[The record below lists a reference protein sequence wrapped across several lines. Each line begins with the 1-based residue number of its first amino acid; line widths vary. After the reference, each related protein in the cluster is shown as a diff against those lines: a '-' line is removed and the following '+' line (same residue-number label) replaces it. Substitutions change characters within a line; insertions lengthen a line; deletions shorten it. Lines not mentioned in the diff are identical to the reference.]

1 MKMNLLLA
9 TAAFILLSTTQLVG
23 AAEAPKAEAVQKPAV
38 TNNQGH
44 LFMKVPKA
52 EHEKMFPHGHK
63 LINGKECIFDREIDA
78 YFCQY
83 WDKYDGY
90 APK

>member
-1 MKMNLLLA
+1 MRKNLLLA
-9 TAAFILLSTTQLVG
+9 AGAVLFLSTAMITGYTQ
-23 AAEAPKAEAVQKPAV
+23 AASQPAV
-38 TNNQGH
+38 TTNQGN
-44 LFMKVPKA
+44 LFKKIPRA
-52 EHEKMFPHGHK
+52 EHEKMFPNGHK
-63 LINGKECIFDREIDA
+63 EMKGKECIFDKEIDA

>member
-1 MKMNLLLA
+1 MKMNFLLI
-9 TAAFILLSTTQLVG
+9 TAAFILLSTAQLVG
-23 AAEAPKAEAVQKPAV
+23 AADMPKAEAAQKPSV
-38 TNNQGH
+38 THSQSN
-44 LFMKVPKA
+44 LFMKIPRA
-52 EHEKMFPHGHK
+52 EHEKMFPNGHK
-63 LINGKECIFDREIDA
+63 KIAGKECIFDREIDA

>member
-1 MKMNLLLA
+1 MKMNLLI
-9 TAAFILLSTTQLVG
+9 TAGAFIFLSTALLTGCTQ
-23 AAEAPKAEAVQKPAV
+23 KTSQPALD
-38 TNNQGH
+38 NAQASS

-52 EHEKMFPHGHK
+52 EHEKMFPQGHK
-63 LINGKECIFDREIDA
+63 QINGKECIFDREIDA

>member
-9 TAAFILLSTTQLVG
+9 ATFIFLSTAQLVG
-23 AAEAPKAEAVQKPAV
+23 AAETPKKATV
-38 TNNQGH
+38 TNNQAH
-44 LFMKVPKA
+44 LFMKMSRA
-52 EHEKMFPHGHK
+52 DHEKMFPKGHK
-63 LINGKECIFDREIDA
+63 MIDGKECIFDKEIDA

-83 WDKYDGY
+83 WKKYDGY

>member
-9 TAAFILLSTTQLVG
+9 AGAVIFLSTAMLTGCTQKTG
-23 AAEAPKAEAVQKPAV
+23 QPAV
-38 TNNQGH
+38 TADQHNI
-44 LFMKVPKA
+44 FMKIPRA
-52 EHEKMFPHGHK
+52 EHEKMFPNGHK
-63 LINGKECIFDREIDA
+63 KTDGRECIFDKEIDA